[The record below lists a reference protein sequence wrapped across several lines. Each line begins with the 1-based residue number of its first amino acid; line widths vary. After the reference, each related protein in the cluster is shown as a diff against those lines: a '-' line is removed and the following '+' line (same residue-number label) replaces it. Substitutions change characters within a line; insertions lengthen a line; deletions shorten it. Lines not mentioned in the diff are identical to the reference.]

1 MNLEDLP
8 LMPVPT
14 DLSDEAVVAIID
26 LLNELI
32 RTLERQYTGQI
43 LRYYQTQPRQ
53 PDLRD

>member
-53 PDLRD
+53 PDLWD

>member
-8 LMPVPT
+8 LMLVPT
-14 DLSDEAVVAIID
+14 DLSDETVVAIID

-43 LRYYQTQPRQ
+43 LRYDRTNSTQ
-53 PDLRD
+53 PDLWD